1 MKNYIFTLG
10 AFGIGVAAGFAVAAL
25 ILKKRYEKRMQEELA
40 AIEDTNKLVSEKR
53 KAHAA
58 ANNDDDGADNDVRD
72 IEADNDAHGA
82 SEPPSDWSEYTSIAD
97 GYSAK
102 GFQPTMT
109 CIHNI
114 SPEEY
119 EEINGYAKRNVCFY
133 EADEVAICNETGVEL
148 DLDEDLGN
156 DLGCLNEDN
165 AADDGMIY
173 IRNPKYSTDYAIDIY
188 PGGVAGLQD

>member
-1 MKNYIFTLG
+1 
-10 AFGIGVAAGFAVAAL
+10 
-25 ILKKRYEKRMQEELA
+25 MQEELA

-53 KAHAA
+53 NKAHVA
-58 ANNDDDGADNDVRD
+58 ANGDSDDTDNDVRD
-72 IEADNDAHGA
+72 IDADNDAHGA
-82 SEPPSDWSEYTSIAD
+82 SEPPADWLEYKSITD

-119 EEINGYAKRNVCFY
+119 EEINGYTKRNVCFY